1 VEKKDGSVVVVRR
14 RPDGIAQI
22 VRVRAR
28 RRMREPL
35 SGTLALVFAA
45 VAGYLA
51 ALASAAAAGVLVVSC
66 VAVEAWRSRP
76 KKRPA
81 PPAASEADVLPL
93 RLTGSR

>member
-1 VEKKDGSVVVVRR
+1 MEKKDGSVVVVRR

-28 RRMREPL
+28 RRLREPL
-35 SGTLALVFAA
+35 VGTVAVVFAA
-45 VAGYLA
+45 VAVYLA
-51 ALASAAAAGVLVVSC
+51 ALASAAGAGVLVASC
-66 VAVEAWRSRP
+66 LVVEAWRSRP
-76 KKRPA
+76 KKRAA